1 MRQNRWLAWARER
14 TRGRGRL
21 ERARRTPDLAF
32 LRMWRPAGAARLAPT
47 RPRPAVE
54 AQRPASLVQV
64 RHVTHRLGSAAQV
77 RHVTYR
83 LGAAAPGGLPPAV
96 VHPPR
101 HGLSRVVLVRGAAAG
116 GVVRGLPGGRAGAG
130 FGGVVGRMLG
140 ELVARVAQG
149 YQRVE
154 RPAGRQPMPGMV
166 HAAPFA
172 ASPPGVPFLPAPA
185 AVQGRP
191 PAGAWSRPGG
201 GHEPATGPGAAHGG
215 AVPVD
220 LERLADQIV
229 NRLDDRLIAQRERLG
244 RAF

>member
-32 LRMWRPAGAARLAPT
+32 LRMWRPAGAARLSPA
-47 RPRPAVE
+47 RPRLTVE
-54 AQRPASLVQV
+54 AQRPASLGSAVQV
-64 RHVTHRLGSAAQV
+64 RHVTHRLGS
-77 RHVTYR
+77 VTYR

-101 HGLSRVVLVRGAAAG
+101 HGLSRVVFVRGAAAG
-116 GVVRGLPGGRAGAG
+116 GVVRGLPEGRAGMG
-130 FGGVVGRMLG
+130 SGGVVGRMLG

-172 ASPPGVPFLPAPA
+172 ASPSGAPFVSAPA
-185 AVQGRP
+185 AVQGRS
-191 PAGAWSRPGG
+191 PAGPWSRPGG
-201 GHEPATGPGAAHGG
+201 GQEPATGPGAAQGG